1 MVFVKQAKNNTDPNQ
16 HMKNEN
22 KAVLLVDDEE
32 ILLKTIGKD
41 LKAAG
46 YAVTLAANG
55 ESAIAE
61 LGKKRFD
68 LVITDLMMEGVDGI
82 QVLRQT
88 KKSHPEV
95 PVIILTGYGDMNSAI
110 NALRSGADDYMLKP
124 CDIDE
129 LLVRMSHC
137 FEKQD
142 LLEQLKAQK
151 QILLDEIAARKQA
164 EEALRESSEK
174 IKVFAYSVAH
184 DLKNPSISIYG
195 LTKRLQ
201 EKYGDSLKERGADF
215 CDQILKS
222 SEQIAALV
230 ETINLYI
237 ATKERPLCLDDVNP
251 KEILQIIH
259 EEFSVQLNIRQINMF
274 EPEDI
279 PTIKADKLSMLR
291 VFRNFVDN
299 ALKYGGD
306 TLTKVE
312 IGYKD
317 VDDFHI
323 FSVRDDG
330 VGLKKEESKGVFAT
344 FKRKETSRGIEGT
357 GLGLAIVK
365 EIAERH
371 QGKVWIEPGSKKG
384 VTFNI
389 SISKHL

>member
-1 MVFVKQAKNNTDPNQ
+1 
-16 HMKNEN
+16 MKKEN
-22 KAVLLVDDEE
+22 KAILLVDDEE
-32 ILLKTIGKD
+32 ILLKTISKD
-41 LKAAG
+41 LRAAG
-46 YAVTLAANG
+46 YGVTLAANG
-55 ESAIAE
+55 ENAIAE
-61 LGKKRFD
+61 LKNKRFD
-68 LVITDLMMEGVDGI
+68 LVITDLMMEGIDGI

-164 EEALRESSEK
+164 EEALGESSEK
-174 IKVFAYSVAH
+174 IKVFAYSIAH

-201 EKYGDSLKERGADF
+201 EKYGDSLKERGAGF

-330 VGLKKEESKGVFAT
+330 VGLKKEESKGVFGT

-371 QGKVWIEPGSKKG
+371 QGKVWIEPGFKEG

-389 SISKHL
+389 SISKYL